1 MQLQFPYFPKDT
13 KMISHCLG
21 VHTQNDIVQYI
32 ANGLPVYS
40 HSSDD
45 LNAFRFITSNFID
58 KGLCSRAEVQRAFG
72 VSIDSVRRSYRKY
85 KDKGESGF
93 FGPDARKGKAY
104 KMVGKLVER
113 IQAKLD
119 KGQSNL
125 SIAKQEGIAE
135 SSIRY
140 HIGKGTL
147 KKSPK

>member
-13 KMISHCLG
+13 KMVSNCLG
-21 VHTQNDIVQYI
+21 AYTQDDIVYYI
-32 ANGLPVYS
+32 VNGLVVYS

-85 KDKGESGF
+85 KDRGASGF

-113 IQAKLD
+113 IQSKLD

-125 SIAKQEGIAE
+125 SIAKQEGVSE

-140 HIGKGTL
+140 HLDIGTL
-147 KKSPK
+147 NKSPK